1 MTPNE
6 ETNTFYYLFPL
17 RHDIEILKL
26 TTVKA
31 LKMWERG
38 KPWLEMPQNSL
49 AEAEQL
55 RIQLLVKG
63 QGEN

>member
-1 MTPNE
+1 
-6 ETNTFYYLFPL
+6 
-17 RHDIEILKL
+17 
-26 TTVKA
+26 
-31 LKMWERG
+31 MWERG

-63 QGEN
+63 QDEH